1 MEGVGQIMNPGV
13 VLSVA
18 QVPIVEAPS
27 MAVGVGSSM
36 EGMQTGPQISE
47 VASQFDS
54 PKPEEVGSRDQ
65 STREILDLAKDKGY
79 DAAFEKMAQ
88 GDFGEKV
95 DGESIDPMQEEP
107 TNQIEDRVQI
117 LEEKVSELL
126 QLKENSAKMAEKM
139 AFELQAL
146 TLEELIALAIVL
158 QKRLEKEKEDKG
170 LFDALIA
177 LMGMLLQ
184 AMVEPEVIGE
194 GFAKKTNNSEKVQK
208 AA

>member
-18 QVPIVEAPS
+18 QTPIAEAPA
-27 MAVGVGSSM
+27 MVVGPSM
-36 EGMQTGPQISE
+36 EVMQSPQMPE
-47 VASQFDS
+47 VEPLDA
-54 PKPEEVGSRDQ
+54 PKLETEVRTQ
-65 STREILDLAKDKGY
+65 SAQEILDLAKDEGY

-88 GDFGEKV
+88 GDFGEELPGEEA
-95 DGESIDPMQEEP
+95 DGLGIDSQEEP
-107 TNQIEDRVQI
+107 TDQIEDRVQI
-117 LEEKVSELL
+117 LKGKVSELL

-139 AFELQAL
+139 VLELQAL
-146 TLEELIALAIVL
+146 TLEELLALAIIL

-170 LFDALIA
+170 LFDALIS
-177 LMGMLLQ
+177 LLGMLLQ

-194 GFAKKTNNSEKVQK
+194 EFAKKTNNSEKVHK